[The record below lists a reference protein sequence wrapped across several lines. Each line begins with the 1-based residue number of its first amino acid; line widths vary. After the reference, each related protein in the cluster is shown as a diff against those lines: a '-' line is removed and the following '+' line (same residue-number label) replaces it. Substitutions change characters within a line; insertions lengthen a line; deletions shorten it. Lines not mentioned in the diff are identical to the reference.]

1 MTIGSYYAFAFL
13 AIANNGDCPGFFRG
27 GSHKMQV
34 VNFSERGM

>member
-1 MTIGSYYAFAFL
+1 MTYETYYAFASF

>member
-1 MTIGSYYAFAFL
+1 MTIGSYYAFASF

-34 VNFSERGM
+34 VNFSVGAM